1 MDIKKSSDK
10 ESAFDLLSQMG
21 YFNNS
26 VTEEKPC
33 YEDAAKKQTD
43 TSNAQ
48 VDNNDADIKE
58 PSVDNSYSDKKDSS
72 HEGEKILDSF
82 VNEPKDIVNEPEI
95 SNPFEATA
103 SNEENLS
110 LASDDSKETYDVP
123 DNFFE
128 KEEFIDHSYTEDR
141 IETTEVISPEG
152 PNLYRLFEEG
162 QTDNAISSEVKVP
175 NNAIGGDKKP
185 TNNILKNTKK
195 RNLSEDDESDNKTF
209 DSTRVLNESGKGNV
223 FLNSEKKY
231 ADEKEDDIEIAN
243 DIEEEIEDDNKNEI
257 DYSQLEG
264 RKVAPV
270 VGKRRKSQRTAEINK
285 KVYNI
290 EQDMSEIDE
299 DDMDYD
305 GYYET
310 VLPYDFGQNKKKF
323 DFKRLLIVLG
333 AVIAMAL
340 LFYYMVKKTF
350 NA

>member
-26 VTEEKPC
+26 ATEEKPC
-33 YEDAAKKQTD
+33 DEDAAKKQTD
-43 TSNAQ
+43 TSNTQ

-72 HEGEKILDSF
+72 HESEKILDSF
-82 VNEPKDIVNEPEI
+82 VNEHKDVIDESESN
-95 SNPFEATA
+95 NPFEATA

-110 LASDDSKETYDVP
+110 LASDDSEETYDVP

-128 KEEFIDHSYTEDR
+128 KEEFIDHSYTEDQV
-141 IETTEVISPEG
+141 ETTEVISPEG

-162 QTDNAISSEVKVP
+162 QADAISSEVKAP
-175 NNAIGGDKKP
+175 NNAIGGDKKS

-209 DSTRVLNESGKGNV
+209 DSKKVLNESGKSNV

-231 ADEKEDDIEIAN
+231 ADEKEYDIEIAN
-243 DIEEEIEDDNKNEI
+243 DIEEESEDDNKNEI

-350 NA
+350 NG